1 MLRVLFYG
9 NCQLYAIYKILSMP
23 NNFIQTC
30 VECFSTE
37 INEEEFLKIIKFS
50 DIIITQPIKEN
61 YREKQYLSSK
71 YILDNKSTN
80 SIVIFFDSCHF
91 NFYYPDLTYKTL
103 NNELLRNPHDYH
115 YDKIIEY
122 YNNNKKIEDYISE
135 IVNNVNLYSKDY
147 LETIANNS
155 LKQLHNRYIKMT
167 EDFSGGNIF
176 YITTHDFIKNNY
188 KKKLLFYSM
197 NHPTK
202 YVLHFIC
209 IEICKILNLKHN
221 INLNIDPLNN
231 VRCILYKSIQN
242 NVDFDINNYD
252 CYTNRLSTPYEI
264 SKLYFDTYNEL
275 FQGKII

>member
-37 INEEEFLKIIKFS
+37 INEEEFLKIIKIS
-50 DIIITQPIKEN
+50 DIIVTQPIKEN

-80 SIVIFFDSCHF
+80 SIVIFFDSCYF

-147 LETIANNS
+147 LESLANNS
-155 LKQLHNRYIKMT
+155 LKQLYNRYIKMT

-202 YVLHFIC
+202 YVLQFIC
-209 IEICKILNLKHN
+209 IEICKILNLKHD

-252 CYTNRLSTPYEI
+252 CYCNRLTSHYEI
-264 SKLYFDTYNEL
+264 SKLYFDTYSEL